1 MSTPETFT
9 TRDGLQLARRRWPVH
24 RPVGTVVLVHGIS
37 EHSARYAHVADR
49 LNIWGWSVEAYDQRG
64 HGDSPG
70 QRGALRHGDD
80 LLADLGALVAT
91 IHAECSDGPV
101 VLLGHSLGG
110 LVVGR
115 YAAACTQRARP
126 AWLSPVD
133 AVVMI
138 SPAITTN
145 KPPPAFLVKALDR
158 LWPSLSLSTRLSFD
172 PNTISRDPAVV
183 KAYLADPRVHLC
195 ITPRLARFIM
205 EAGAFTLARA
215 PHWMLPTLLLYAGA
229 DRIVDPRGS
238 VQFAQRS
245 PSGLVSW
252 QAFGDHAHELF
263 NDIDQDE
270 VFGALG
276 NWLQAQLDTRSA
288 MAEVVRHR
296 LARWRA
302 A

>member
-1 MSTPETFT
+1 MPTPETFL
-9 TRDGLQLARRRWPVH
+9 TRDGLKLVRRRWLVSS
-24 RPVGTVVLVHGIS
+24 PVGTVVLVHGIS

-49 LNIWGWSVEAYDQRG
+49 LNTWGWSVEAYDQRG

-70 QRGALRHGDD
+70 QRGALKQVDD
-80 LLADLGALVAT
+80 LLADLGALVSEVR
-91 IHAECSDGPV
+91 AERPDGPL

-115 YAAACTQRARP
+115 YAAGHTQRKRP
-126 AWLSPVD
+126 AWLAPVD

-138 SPAITTN
+138 SPALTAN
-145 KPPPAFLVKALDR
+145 KPPPAFLVNALDR

-172 PNTISRDPAVV
+172 PHTISRDPAVV
-183 KAYLADPRVHLC
+183 QAYLADPRIHLC

-215 PHWMLPTLLLYAGA
+215 PHWMLPSLLLYAGA

-252 QAFGDHAHELF
+252 QAFGEHAHELF

-276 NWLQAQLDTRSA
+276 HWLHAQLGTRSA

-296 LARWRA
+296 VARGRA